1 MKGGCMVSKD
11 DKHNGFQKNLIKR
24 GEEASK
30 VRKIVAIIIVCFTLI
45 IIIGGISGY
54 IYINSALEPVDE
66 DNSTQVE
73 VEIPIGSSSSTI
85 AGILEENG
93 IIKDARVF
101 RFYTKFNNVNEFQ
114 AGNYTFNTAMD
125 MDEIIESLQHGRVI
139 IDAVHTVTIPEGLTV
154 DQIAE
159 IYSKQLDFSKED
171 FLEVANDPDFIEE
184 LMEKY
189 PSLLTEDILDDEI
202 RTPLEGYM
210 FASTYDFYEEEP
222 TIESII
228 DRMVEQTNSIFQQY
242 EGEIAERDLTPHEAI
257 TFASVVEKETAH
269 EEERPQIAGV
279 FYNRLDEGIELQT
292 DPTVLYAKG
301 EHQAV
306 VTFEDLEVESPY
318 NTYFVKGLPI
328 GPISNFAENSLK
340 AVVSPEDSD
349 YLFFLHDED
358 GNIHFAET
366 FEEHIENREKYIN

>member
-1 MKGGCMVSKD
+1 MSKD
-11 DKHNGFQKNLIKR
+11 DNKHNGFQENLIQR
-24 GEEASK
+24 GKDASK

-45 IIIGGISGY
+45 IIIGGISAYLY
-54 IYINSALEPVDE
+54 IKSALQPIDE
-66 DNSTQVE
+66 ESSTPIE

-114 AGNYTFNTAMD
+114 AGNYTFNTAMSL
-125 MDEIIESLQHGRVI
+125 DEIIDSLQNGRI
-139 IDAVHTVTIPEGLTV
+139 IVDAVHTITIPEGLTV

-159 IYSKQLDFSKED
+159 IYSERLDFSKED

-184 LMEKY
+184 LMEEY
-189 PSLLTEDILDDEI
+189 PSLLTEDILDDDI

-210 FASTYDFYEEEP
+210 FASTYDFYEEQP
-222 TIESII
+222 DIESII
-228 DRMVEQTNSIFQQY
+228 DRMVEQTNTIFQQY
-242 EGEIAERDLTPHEAI
+242 EGEIAEQDLTPHEAI

-279 FYNRLDEGIELQT
+279 FYNRLNEDMPLQT

-318 NTYFVKGLPI
+318 NTYVVNGLPV
-328 GPISNFAENSLK
+328 GPISNFAENSLI
-340 AVVSPEDSD
+340 AVLSPEDSD
-349 YLFFLHDED
+349 YLFFLHDEE

-366 FEEHIENREKYIN
+366 FDDHIENREEYIN